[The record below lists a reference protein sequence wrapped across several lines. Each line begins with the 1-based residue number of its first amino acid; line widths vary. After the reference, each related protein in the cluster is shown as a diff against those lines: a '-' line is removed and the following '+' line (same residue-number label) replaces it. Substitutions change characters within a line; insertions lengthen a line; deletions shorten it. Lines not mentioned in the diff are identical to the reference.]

1 MKKILLSLFIISIVG
16 CETKTVEVEKSAGIA
31 ALYPGDGGDAFV
43 MASTEDAQM
52 AADLILAFA
61 DKNVEA
67 MKESFAD
74 TAVYWPPLGGKAIT
88 TPLSELENIVMA
100 LHEPYDSIK
109 RTLWNA
115 IPIKL
120 EGAENSSVTVSFKED
135 RFYKD
140 GTEES
145 LRIIDRIFINSEKK
159 IYRIHQWTAEME

>member
-1 MKKILLSLFIISIVG
+1 
-16 CETKTVEVEKSAGIA
+16 
-31 ALYPGDGGDAFV
+31 

-52 AADLILAFA
+52 AVDLILAFA
-61 DKNVEA
+61 DKDVEA
-67 MKESFAD
+67 MKESIAD
-74 TAVYWPPLGGKAIT
+74 TSIYLPPYGGKAMT
-88 TPLSELENIVMA
+88 TYLSDLEDVVMT

-115 IPIKL
+115 IPIKV
-120 EGAENSSVTVSFKED
+120 EGSENSSVTVSFKED

-159 IYRIHQWTAEME
+159 VYRIHQWIAELE

>member
-1 MKKILLSLFIISIVG
+1 MKKIIILSLLVTFIFG
-16 CETKTVEVEKSAGIA
+16 CETKTIEVEKSAGIVER
-31 ALYPGDGGDAFV
+31 YPGNGDGFV
-43 MASTEDAQM
+43 MASTEDAQL
-52 AADLILAFA
+52 AVDLILAFA
-61 DKNVEA
+61 DKDIET
-67 MKESFAD
+67 MKKSFAD
-74 TAVYWPPLGGKAIT
+74 TATYLPPQGGKAIT

-120 EGAENSSVTVSFKED
+120 NGDDNSSVTVSFKED

>member
-1 MKKILLSLFIISIVG
+1 MKKILFLLFIISIIG
-16 CETKTVEVEKSAGIA
+16 CETKTIEVEKSAGIVER
-31 ALYPGDGGDAFV
+31 YPGNGDGFV

-52 AADLILAFA
+52 AVDLILAFA
-61 DKNVEA
+61 DKDIET
-67 MKESFAD
+67 MKNSFAD
-74 TAVYWPPLGGKAIT
+74 TATYLPPQGDKAIT

-120 EGAENSSVTVSFKED
+120 NGDDNSSVTVSFKED

>member
-88 TPLSELENIVMA
+88 TPLSELENKG
-100 LHEPYDSIK
+100 EIK
-109 RTLWNA
+109 TSEYMPEASRTVQSEQDDEDL
-115 IPIKL
+115 KREML
-120 EGAENSSVTVSFKED
+120 FKFE
-135 RFYKD
+135 
-140 GTEES
+140 
-145 LRIIDRIFINSEKK
+145 LLKK
-159 IYRIHQWTAEME
+159 SCFTFVFFR

>member
-1 MKKILLSLFIISIVG
+1 
-16 CETKTVEVEKSAGIA
+16 
-31 ALYPGDGGDAFV
+31 
-43 MASTEDAQM
+43 
-52 AADLILAFA
+52 
-61 DKNVEA
+61 
-67 MKESFAD
+67 
-74 TAVYWPPLGGKAIT
+74 
-88 TPLSELENIVMA
+88 MA

-120 EGAENSSVTVSFKED
+120 NGDDNSSVTVSFKED

-145 LRIIDRIFINSEKK
+145 LRIIDRIFIISEKK

>member
-1 MKKILLSLFIISIVG
+1 
-16 CETKTVEVEKSAGIA
+16 
-31 ALYPGDGGDAFV
+31 
-43 MASTEDAQM
+43 MASTEDAQL
-52 AADLILAFA
+52 AVDLILAFA
-61 DKNVEA
+61 DKDIET
-67 MKESFAD
+67 MKKSFAD
-74 TAVYWPPLGGKAIT
+74 TATYLPPQGGKAIT

-120 EGAENSSVTVSFKED
+120 NGDDNSSVTVSFKED

-145 LRIIDRIFINSEKK
+145 LRIIDRIFINNEKK
-159 IYRIHQWTAEME
+159 IYRIHQWAAEME

>member
-1 MKKILLSLFIISIVG
+1 MKKTILLLFVTFLVG
-16 CETKTVEVEKSAGIA
+16 CETKTIEVEKSAGIVER
-31 ALYPGDGGDAFV
+31 YPGNGDGFV
-43 MASTEDAQM
+43 MASTEDAQL
-52 AADLILAFA
+52 AFDLIFDLAY
-61 DKNVEA
+61 KYIET
-67 MKESFAD
+67 MKKSFD
-74 TAVYWPPLGGKAIT
+74 YTENYLPPQGGKAIT

-120 EGAENSSVTVSFKED
+120 NGDDNSSVTVSFKED

>member
-1 MKKILLSLFIISIVG
+1 MKKIILLFVFTAFLS
-16 CETKTVEVEKSAGIA
+16 CETKTIEVEKSAGIVER
-31 ALYPGDGGDAFV
+31 YPGNGDGFV

-52 AADLILAFA
+52 AVDLILAFA
-61 DKNVEA
+61 DKDIET
-67 MKESFAD
+67 MKKSFAD
-74 TAVYWPPLGGKAIT
+74 TATYLPPQGGKAIT
-88 TPLSELENIVMA
+88 TPLSELENVVLA

-120 EGAENSSVTVSFKED
+120 NGDDNSSVTVSFKED

-145 LRIIDRIFINSEKK
+145 LRIIDRVFINGEKK
-159 IYRIHQWTAEME
+159 VYRIHQWIAELE